1 NSPLSVC
8 PHSPVG
14 TQTEGQTRKVSIITL
29 RYQNILVAKLDRG
42 NLGLRSTLEAVELN
56 KSSIDRIYHFVLS
69 YSPTFPKY
77 EIKNLKLSSSSFI
90 LDPFSG
96 TGTTLVVAKKN
107 GIRSMGIEANDFCHW
122 ISNVKLNWDVD
133 VEEFR
138 KLYRLIDNE
147 LNEKFSFF
155 EKTYKTNKTLFS
167 ETIREFKERWNSRKL
182 LLKDHISD
190 LPLLKLL
197 FLKELIISKKASSGV
212 KDLLLCCFAAIV
224 TPSSNIKFGPTPGR
238 GKIKSDAKVRELFL
252 SKCSDTADDL
262 ELVGKKHL
270 LSEVILGDARDPSIY
285 QERGGFDAII
295 SSPPYPAEHE
305 YTRHT
310 RLEMILLDM
319 VTENLDLR
327 NIKKRMI
334 TGSTRN
340 VYKGD
345 NEAELVFHHAKI
357 NRVINDISKEVEKSR
372 FREDGSIREL
382 SGFEKLYS
390 KTVAE
395 YFGGMK
401 TVLTN
406 LLTALNEGG
415 VVSLLVGDS
424 RTYKLVHIPTAQI
437 LGEIAK
443 EVGFKR
449 VEIELWRNN
458 VSTAHKLD
466 LNENV
471 LRLFK

>member
-1 NSPLSVC
+1 MS
-8 PHSPVG
+8 
-14 TQTEGQTRKVSIITL
+14 K
-29 RYQNILVAKLDRG
+29 ADRG
-42 NLGLRSTLEAVELN
+42 GSGLRSGLETIELD
-56 KSSIDRIYHFVLS
+56 KSSVDRIYHFVLS
-69 YSPTFPKY
+69 YSPTFPEH
-77 EIKNLKLSSSSFI
+77 EIEKLELTSSSLI

-96 TGTTLVVAKKN
+96 TGTTLVVAKKI
-107 GIRSMGIEANDFCHW
+107 GIQSMGIEANDFCHW
-122 ISNVKLNWDVD
+122 ISGVKLNWDVD
-133 VEEFR
+133 VAAFR
-138 KLYRLIDNE
+138 KMYALIDNE
-147 LNEKFSFF
+147 LHEKFLFF
-155 EKTYKTNKTLFS
+155 ENTYKTDKTLFQR
-167 ETIREFKERWNSRKL
+167 TFQEFKQRWVSKDL

-197 FLKELIISKKASSGV
+197 FLKELILSKKTSSDV
-212 KDLLLCCFAAIV
+212 KELLLCCFASIV
-224 TPSSNIKFGPTPGR
+224 TPVSNIKFGPTPGR

-252 SKCSDTADDL
+252 SKCSDAANDLDELAGNNRSPAD
-262 ELVGKKHL
+262 
-270 LSEVILGDARDPSIY
+270 VILGDARDPSIF
-285 QERGGFDAII
+285 QELNGFDSII

-327 NIKKRMI
+327 TIKKRMI

-340 VYKGD
+340 VYKED
-345 NEAELVFHHAKI
+345 NEGDLVINHPEI
-357 NRVINDISKEVEKSR
+357 NRVVNEISMRVEESK
-372 FREDGSIREL
+372 FTEDGSERVL

-401 TVLTN
+401 KVLRN

-415 VVSLLVGDS
+415 VVSFLVGDS
-424 RTYKLVHIPTAQI
+424 RTYKLVHIPTAKI
-437 LGEIAK
+437 LGELAI

-449 VEIELWRNN
+449 FETELWRKG

-466 LNENV
+466 IDENI
-471 LRLFK
+471 LQLYK